1 MNPNERTTS
10 LLRRSSLL
18 ALAALAVAAPSASA
32 TSSTVR
38 VGIADQSASM
48 FSAPA
53 WKRLDLQR
61 TRYFIKWNAAKDPA
75 QLAAADAFVDA
86 ARKSGT
92 DVLLH
97 ISTNDFTPGKGTL
110 PSTTTYRRDVGAL
123 VKRYYARGVREW
135 GVWNEANDRTQPTYK
150 SPTRAA
156 DFFKEMWNL
165 LNDAN
170 RCGAKVTGKC
180 RIVALDVL
188 DGRTA
193 KDRGNA
199 RSYIRRFYGRLSST
213 YDKRASVVGI
223 HNYTDTNRKGR
234 SGTGNVITETRKYAR
249 KARFWL
255 TETGGIVKLGDTGDF
270 TCKASTRSRAE
281 SRANSAVSWM
291 FTLAK
296 DYRRDVDR
304 LYVYQWSGTDCT
316 TRFDA
321 GLTRL
326 DGSARPALANVSRQ
340 LKASAI
346 LKP

>member
-1 MNPNERTTS
+1 M
-10 LLRRSSLL
+10 LRRSLL
-18 ALAALAVAAPSASA
+18 VAASATAALAFAAPGASA

-48 FSAPA
+48 FSASA
-53 WKRLDLQR
+53 WKSLDLQR
-61 TRYFIKWNAAKDPA
+61 TRYFIKWNAAEDPA

-97 ISTNDFTPGKGTL
+97 ISTNDFKIGKGTL
-110 PSTTTYRRDVGAL
+110 PSTATYRREVGKL

-156 DFFKEMWNL
+156 DYFKEMWNL
-165 LNDAN
+165 LNDSN
-170 RCGAKVTGKC
+170 RCGSTVTKKC
-180 RIVALDVL
+180 RIVALDIL
-188 DGRTA
+188 DGRTS
-193 KDRGNA
+193 KDQGNA
-199 RSYIRRFYGRLSST
+199 RSYIKRFYGRLSST
-213 YDKRASVVGI
+213 YDKRASIVGI

-234 SGTGNVITETRKYAR
+234 SGTKNVITTAKKYN
-249 KARFWL
+249 KSARFWL

-270 TCKASTRSRAE
+270 TCKASTVAKAEKRA
-281 SRANSAVSWM
+281 SSAVSWM

-296 DYRRDVDR
+296 DYRKDVDR

-326 DGSARPALANVSRQ
+326 DGSARPALSTVGKQ
-340 LKASAI
+340 IKASSV